1 MAKKGGKG
9 KEASRRG
16 RRRWPW
22 SLLRWGLVAAS
33 WGTLV
38 VLVFLGWLAYDLPD
52 VGRLN
57 EIRKQPSITLLA
69 DDGEVIA
76 TYGDLYGTTVQL
88 RDLPSYLPQA
98 VLATEDRRF
107 YRHFG
112 LDPIGLLRAAYINL
126 RDGRLT
132 QGGSTITQQLAKNVF
147 LTPAR
152 TVRRKGQEMLLALW
166 LERNFSKDQILTLY
180 LNRVYF
186 GAATYGVDAA
196 ARKFFGKP
204 ATQVTPYEAA
214 MLAGLLRA
222 PSAFNPMND
231 REVADSRA
239 QLVLKNMVAA
249 DLLSEKDAA
258 TIAANKQISTSYAA
272 SGHSG
277 QHFADWVMDQV
288 SGYVGFVDRDLVVVT
303 TLDPRLQKLAE
314 IELAKMLDTDG
325 PKRNAGQAALV
336 SLSPDGAV
344 RAMVGGRD
352 YATSQFNRAT
362 QSLRQPGSAFKAFVF
377 LAGFEHGM
385 TPDDQMFD
393 GPISVGGWKPGNYEN
408 DYQGEVT
415 LREAFAKSLNSVA
428 VQVSERVGRKNVI
441 EAARRLGITSDLTTG
456 PSIALGSSGVSLLE
470 LTGAYATFDNNGYG
484 VWPRGI
490 EQISDRNGGV
500 LYQRAGAGPGL
511 LVQPQ
516 QVYDMVDLMGGVID
530 HGTGKGA
537 RLGRPAAGKTGTGQ
551 DYRDAW
557 FVGFTAE
564 LVTGV
569 WVGND
574 DNSPM
579 KKVVGGSLPTQLWH
593 AFMAGALDGEPVRP
607 LPLPD
612 RTAQVAT
619 IVPGV
624 DGEYPNPEAGS
635 TRSDAPS
642 GSLQDWL
649 ETIVTHK
656 GSRK

>member
-1 MAKKGGKG
+1 MARKNGKA
-9 KEASRRG
+9 KEAPRQR

-22 SLLRWGLVAAS
+22 FLLRWGLVSAS

-38 VLVFLGWLAYDLPD
+38 GLMFLGWLAYDLPD
-52 VGRLN
+52 VSRLN
-57 EIRKQPSITLLA
+57 EIRKQPSVTLLA

-76 TYGDLYGTTVQL
+76 TYGDLYGATVQL
-88 RDLPSYLPQA
+88 KDLPRFLPQA

-107 YRHFG
+107 YGHFG
-112 LDPIGLLRAAYINL
+112 LDPIGLARAAYINL
-126 RDGRLT
+126 RDWRLT

-186 GAATYGVDAA
+186 GAGTYGVDAA
-196 ARKFFGKP
+196 SRKFFGKP
-204 ATQVTPYEAA
+204 ASQVTPFEAA

-222 PSAFNPMND
+222 PSVFNPMND
-231 REVADSRA
+231 REAAETRA
-239 QLVLKNMVAA
+239 QLVLQNMVAA
-249 DLLSEKDAA
+249 DFLSEKDADA
-258 TIAANKQISTSYAA
+258 IAKNKQVSTSYAA

-303 TLDPRLQKLAE
+303 TLDPRLQKIAE
-314 IELAKMLDTDG
+314 TELAKMLDTEG

-336 SLSPDGAV
+336 TLSPDGAV

-352 YATSQFNRAT
+352 YAGSQFNRAT

-377 LAGFEHGM
+377 LAGFEHGL
-385 TPDDQMFD
+385 TPDDRMFD
-393 GPISVGGWKPGNYEN
+393 GPISVGDWKPGNYEN
-408 DYQGEVT
+408 SYQGDVT
-415 LREAFAKSLNSVA
+415 LRQAFAKSLNSVA
-428 VQVSERVGRKNVI
+428 VQVSERIGRKNVV

-470 LTGAYATFDNNGYG
+470 LTGAYATFDNGGQG

-490 EQISDRNGGV
+490 EQIRDRDGGV
-500 LYQRAGAGPGL
+500 LYQREGTGPGL
-511 LVQPQ
+511 LVEPQ
-516 QVYDMVDLMGGVID
+516 QVYDMVDLMTSVVD
-530 HGTGKGA
+530 TGTGRGA
-537 RLGRPAAGKTGTGQ
+537 GLGRPAAGKTGTGQ
-551 DYRDAW
+551 DFRDAW
-557 FVGFTAE
+557 FIGFTAE

-579 KKVVGGSLPTQLWH
+579 KKVTGGSLPTQLWH
-593 AFMAGALDGEPVRP
+593 AFMASALDGEPIRP

-612 RTAQVAT
+612 RSAQVAT
-619 IVPGV
+619 IIPGI
-624 DGEYPNPEAGS
+624 DEYPNPEAGGD

-642 GSLQDWL
+642 ESLQGWL
-649 ETIVTHK
+649 ETIVTNK

>member
-1 MAKKGGKG
+1 MAKKNGKG
-9 KEASRRG
+9 KEAPRR

-22 SLLRWGLVAAS
+22 FLLRWGLVSAS
-33 WGTLV
+33 WGTLLA
-38 VLVFLGWLAYDLPD
+38 LVFLGWLAYDLPD
-52 VGRLN
+52 VSRLN
-57 EIRKQPSITLLA
+57 EIRKQPSVTLLA
-69 DDGEVIA
+69 NDGEVIA
-76 TYGDLYGTTVQL
+76 TYGDLYGTMVQVK
-88 RDLPSYLPQA
+88 DLPRYLPQA
-98 VLATEDRRF
+98 VIATEDRRF
-107 YRHFG
+107 YSHFG
-112 LDPIGLLRAAYINL
+112 LDPLGLMRAAYINL
-126 RDGRLT
+126 RDWRLT

-186 GAATYGVDAA
+186 GAGTYGVDAA

-249 DLLSEKDAA
+249 DFLSEKDAEA
-258 TIAANKQISTSYAA
+258 IAKNRQISTSYAA

-303 TLDPRLQKLAE
+303 TLDPRLQQIAE
-314 IELAKMLDTDG
+314 TELAKMLDTDG
-325 PKRNAGQAALV
+325 AKRNAGQAALV
-336 SLSPDGAV
+336 ALTPDGAV

-385 TPDDQMFD
+385 TPDDRMFD

-428 VQVSERVGRKNVI
+428 VQVSERVGRKTVI

-490 EQISDRNGGV
+490 EQISDRNGAV

-593 AFMAGALDGEPVRP
+593 AFMAGALDGEPIRP

-619 IVPGV
+619 MIPGV

-642 GSLQDWL
+642 ESLQDWL

-656 GSRK
+656 GTSK

>member
-1 MAKKGGKG
+1 MAKKNGKA
-9 KEASRRG
+9 KEAPRR

-22 SLLRWGLVAAS
+22 FLLRWGLVSAS
-33 WGTLV
+33 WGMLLA
-38 VLVFLGWLAYDLPD
+38 LVFLGWLAYDLPD
-52 VGRLN
+52 VSRLN
-57 EIRKQPSITLLA
+57 EIRKQPSVTLLA

-76 TYGDLYGTTVQL
+76 TYGDLYGATVQL
-88 RDLPSYLPQA
+88 KDLPRYLPQA
-98 VLATEDRRF
+98 MLATEDRRF
-107 YRHFG
+107 YSHFG
-112 LDPIGLLRAAYINL
+112 LDLLGLARAAYVNL
-126 RDGRLT
+126 RDWRLA

-152 TVRRKGQEMLLALW
+152 TLRRKGQEMLLALW
-166 LERNFSKDQILTLY
+166 LERNFTKDQILTLY

-186 GAATYGVDAA
+186 GAGTYGVDAA

-204 ATQVTPYEAA
+204 ATQITPYEAA

-222 PSAFNPMND
+222 PSVFNPMND
-231 REVADSRA
+231 RQAADGRA
-239 QLVLKNMVAA
+239 QLVLQNMVAA
-249 DLLSEKDAA
+249 DFLNEKEAA
-258 TIAANKQISTSYAA
+258 DVAARKEISTSYAA

-303 TLDPRLQKLAE
+303 TLDPRLQKIGE
-314 IELAKMLDTDG
+314 TELAKMLDTDG

-336 SLSPDGAV
+336 TLSPDGAV

-352 YATSQFNRAT
+352 YARSQFNRAT
-362 QSLRQPGSAFKAFVF
+362 QSLRQPGSAFKAFVY
-377 LAGFEHGM
+377 LAGFEHGL
-385 TPDDQMFD
+385 TPDDRMFD

-408 DYQGEVT
+408 SYQGDVS

-428 VQVSERVGRKNVI
+428 VQVSERVGRKNVV

-470 LTGAYATFDNNGYG
+470 LTGAYATFDNGGYG

-490 EQISDRNGGV
+490 EQIRDRNGGV
-500 LYQRAGAGPGL
+500 LYQREGTGPGL
-511 LVQPQ
+511 LVEPQ
-516 QVYDMVDLMGGVID
+516 QVHDMVDLMTNVVD
-530 HGTGKGA
+530 TGTGKGA

-551 DYRDAW
+551 DFRDAW
-557 FVGFTAE
+557 FIGFTAE

-579 KKVVGGSLPTQLWH
+579 KKVTGGSLPTQLWH
-593 AFMAGALDGEPVRP
+593 AFMAGALEGEPIRP

-612 RTAQVAT
+612 RTSQVAT
-619 IVPGV
+619 IIPGI
-624 DGEYPNPEAGS
+624 DGEYPNPEANGN
-635 TRSDAPS
+635 TWSDAPS
-642 GSLQDWL
+642 DSLQDWL
-649 ETIVTHK
+649 EQIVTQK

>member
-1 MAKKGGKG
+1 MANKNGKA
-9 KEASRRG
+9 KEAPRRR

-22 SLLRWGLVAAS
+22 LFLRWGLVSVS

-38 VLVFLGWLAYDLPD
+38 ALVFLGWLAYDLPD
-52 VGRLN
+52 VSRLN
-57 EIRKQPSITLLA
+57 EIRKQPSVTLLA

-76 TYGDLYGTTVQL
+76 TYGDLYGATVQL
-88 RDLPSYLPQA
+88 KDLPRYLPQA

-107 YRHFG
+107 YGHFG
-112 LDPIGLLRAAYINL
+112 LDLLGLARAAYVNL
-126 RDGRLT
+126 RDWRLT

-166 LERNFSKDQILTLY
+166 LERNFTKDQILTLY

-186 GAATYGVDAA
+186 GAGTYGVDAA
-196 ARKFFGKP
+196 ARKYFGKP
-204 ATQVTPYEAA
+204 ASQTTPYEAA

-222 PSAFNPMND
+222 PSVFNPMND
-231 REVADSRA
+231 RDAADARA
-239 QLVLKNMVAA
+239 QLVLQNMVAA
-249 DLLSEKDAA
+249 DFLSATDADA
-258 TIAANKQISTSYAA
+258 ISKGKQVSTSYAA

-303 TLDPRLQKLAE
+303 TLDPRLQKSAE
-314 IELAKMLDTDG
+314 TELAKMLDTDG

-336 SLSPDGAV
+336 TLSPDGAV

-352 YATSQFNRAT
+352 YARSQFNRAT
-362 QSLRQPGSAFKAFVF
+362 QSLRQPGSAFKAFVY
-377 LAGFEHGM
+377 LAGFEHGL
-385 TPDDQMFD
+385 TPDDRMFD

-408 DYQGEVT
+408 DYQGDVT
-415 LREAFAKSLNSVA
+415 LRDAFAKSLNSVA
-428 VQVSERVGRKNVI
+428 VQVSERIGRKNVV
-441 EAARRLGITSDLTTG
+441 EAARRLGITSDLTSG

-470 LTGAYATFDNNGYG
+470 LTGAYATFDNGGYG

-490 EQISDRNGGV
+490 EQIRDRSGNV
-500 LYQRAGAGPGL
+500 LYQREGTGPGL
-511 LVQPQ
+511 LVEPQ
-516 QVYDMVDLMGGVID
+516 QVYDMVDLMTSVVD
-530 HGTGKGA
+530 RGTGKGA
-537 RLGRPAAGKTGTGQ
+537 RLGRPTAGKTGTGQ
-551 DYRDAW
+551 DFRDAW
-557 FVGFTAE
+557 FIGFTAE

-579 KKVVGGSLPTQLWH
+579 KKVTGGSLPTQLWH
-593 AFMAGALDGEPVRP
+593 AFMAGVLEGEPIRP

-612 RTAQVAT
+612 RSAQVAT
-619 IVPGV
+619 IIPGI
-624 DGEYPNPEAGS
+624 DGEYPDPEAGP
-635 TRSDAPS
+635 TKSDAPS
-642 GSLQDWL
+642 ESLQDWL
-649 ETIVTHK
+649 EQIVTQK
-656 GSRK
+656 GSKK

>member
-1 MAKKGGKG
+1 MAKKQGKSA
-9 KEASRRG
+9 EPRRKR

-22 SLLRWGLVAAS
+22 FMLRWGLVGAS
-33 WGTLV
+33 WGIFV
-38 VLVFLGWLAYDLPD
+38 GLVFLGWLAYDLPD
-52 VGRLN
+52 VSRLG

-76 TYGDLYGTTVQL
+76 TYGDLYGATVQL
-88 RDLPSYLPQA
+88 DELPPYLPQA

-107 YRHFG
+107 YGHFG
-112 LDPIGLLRAAYINL
+112 LDPIGLLRAAYVNL
-126 RDGRLT
+126 RDWELS

-166 LERNFSKDQILTLY
+166 LERNFSKDQILALY

-186 GAATYGVDAA
+186 GAGTYGVDAA

-222 PSAFNPMND
+222 PSVFNPMND
-231 REVADSRA
+231 RAAADARA
-239 QLVLKNMVAA
+239 LLVLRNMVAA
-249 DLLSEKDAA
+249 DYLSEEKAAAIGEGKDLAV
-258 TIAANKQISTSYAA
+258 SYAA
-272 SGHSG
+272 SEHPGR
-277 QHFADWVMDQV
+277 HFADWVMDQV

-303 TLDPRLQKLAE
+303 TLDTRLQRLAE
-314 IELAKMLDTDG
+314 TELVKLLDAQG
-325 PKRNAGQAALV
+325 PERDASQAALV
-336 SLSPDGAV
+336 TLTPDGAV

-352 YATSQFNRAT
+352 YATSEFNRAT

-377 LAGFEHGM
+377 LAGLEHGL
-385 TPDDQMFD
+385 TPDSPMFD
-393 GPISVGGWKPGNYEN
+393 GPIRIGNWSPRNYEN
-408 DYQGEVT
+408 GYNGDVT
-415 LREAFAKSLNSVA
+415 VREAFARSLNSVA
-428 VQVSERVGRKNVI
+428 VQVSERIGRRNVV
-441 EAARRLGITSDLTTG
+441 EAARRLGITSDLTPG

-470 LTGAYATFDNNGYG
+470 LTGAYATFDNGGYG
-484 VWPRGI
+484 AWPRGI
-490 EQISDRNGGV
+490 EQIRDRNGDI
-500 LYQRAGAGPGL
+500 LYHREGDGPGL
-511 LVQPQ
+511 VVQPEH
-516 QVYDMVDLMGGVID
+516 VAGMLDLMTSVVEW
-530 HGTGKGA
+530 GTGKSA
-537 RLGRPAAGKTGTGQ
+537 RIGRPAAGKTGTGQ

-574 DNSPM
+574 DNTPM
-579 KKVVGGSLPTQLWH
+579 KKVVGGGLPAQVWH
-593 AFMAGALDGEPVRP
+593 NFMAAALEGEPVRP

-612 RTAQVAT
+612 RPAQIAA
-619 IVPGV
+619 IIPSI
-624 DGEYPNPEAGS
+624 DGEMQEPEAGR
-635 TRSDAPS
+635 TESDAS
-642 GSLQDWL
+642 SDSFQEWL
-649 ETIVTHK
+649 GRIVTQK

>member
-1 MAKKGGKG
+1 MAKKNGKA
-9 KEASRRG
+9 KEAPRR

-22 SLLRWGLVAAS
+22 FFLRWGLVSAS
-33 WGTLV
+33 WGTLLG
-38 VLVFLGWLAYDLPD
+38 LVFLGWLAYDLPD
-52 VGRLN
+52 VSRLN
-57 EIRKQPSITLLA
+57 EIRKQPSVTLLA

-76 TYGDLYGTTVQL
+76 TYGDLYGATVQL
-88 RDLPSYLPQA
+88 KDLPRYLPQA

-107 YRHFG
+107 YSHFG
-112 LDPIGLLRAAYINL
+112 LDLLGLARAAYVNL
-126 RDGRLT
+126 RDWRLT

-186 GAATYGVDAA
+186 GAGTYGVDAA

-204 ATQVTPYEAA
+204 ASQVTPYEAA

-222 PSAFNPMND
+222 PSVFNPMND
-231 REVADSRA
+231 RDVADARA
-239 QLVLKNMVAA
+239 QLVLQNMVAA
-249 DLLSEKDAA
+249 GFLSEKDADA
-258 TIAANKQISTSYAA
+258 IGKGKQVSISYAA

-303 TLDPRLQKLAE
+303 TLDPRLQKIAE
-314 IELAKMLDTDG
+314 TELAKMLDTDG
-325 PKRNAGQAALV
+325 PKRSAGQAALV
-336 SLSPDGAV
+336 TLSPDGAV

-352 YATSQFNRAT
+352 YARSQFNRAT
-362 QSLRQPGSAFKAFVF
+362 QSLRQPGSAFKAFIY
-377 LAGFEHGM
+377 LAGFEHGL
-385 TPDDQMFD
+385 TPDDRMFD

-408 DYQGEVT
+408 DYQGDVT
-415 LREAFAKSLNSVA
+415 LRDAFAKSLNSVA
-428 VQVSERVGRKNVI
+428 VQVSERIGRKNVV
-441 EAARRLGITSDLTTG
+441 EAARRLGITSGLTSG

-470 LTGAYATFDNNGYG
+470 LTGAYATFDNGGYG
-484 VWPRGI
+484 AWPRGI
-490 EQISDRNGGV
+490 EEIRDRNGGV
-500 LYQRAGAGPGL
+500 LYQREGTGPGL
-511 LVQPQ
+511 LVEPQ
-516 QVYDMVDLMGGVID
+516 QVYDMVDLMTSVVD
-530 HGTGKGA
+530 RGTGKGA

-551 DYRDAW
+551 DFRDAW
-557 FVGFTAE
+557 FIGFTAE

-579 KKVVGGSLPTQLWH
+579 KKVTGGSLPTQLWH
-593 AFMAGALDGEPVRP
+593 AFMAGALKGEPIRP

-612 RTAQVAT
+612 RSAQVAT
-619 IVPGV
+619 IIPGI
-624 DGEYPNPEAGS
+624 DGEYPNPEANGN
-635 TRSDAPS
+635 TWSDAPS
-642 GSLQDWL
+642 DSLQDWL
-649 ETIVTHK
+649 EQIVTQK

>member
-1 MAKKGGKG
+1 MAKKDGKG
-9 KEASRRG
+9 KEPSKR

-22 SLLRWGLVAAS
+22 FLLRWGLVSAS
-33 WGTLV
+33 WGTLLG
-38 VLVFLGWLAYDLPD
+38 LVFLGWLAYDLPD
-52 VGRLN
+52 VSRLN
-57 EIRKQPSITLLA
+57 EIHKQPSVTLLA
-69 DDGEVIA
+69 NDGEVIA

-88 RDLPSYLPQA
+88 RDLPRYLPQA
-98 VLATEDRRF
+98 VVATEDRRF
-107 YRHFG
+107 YSHFG
-112 LDPIGLLRAAYINL
+112 LDPVGLARAAYINI
-126 RDGRLT
+126 RDWRLT

-166 LERNFSKDQILTLY
+166 LEHNFTKDQILTLY

-186 GAATYGVDAA
+186 GAGAYGVDAA

-249 DLLSEKDAA
+249 DVLSEQDAEA
-258 TIAANKQISTSYAA
+258 IAKNKQMSTSYAA

-277 QHFADWVMDQV
+277 QHFPDWVMDQV
-288 SGYVGFVDRDLVVVT
+288 SGYVGVDRDLVVVT
-303 TLDPRLQKLAE
+303 TLDPRLQKIAE
-314 IELAKMLDTDG
+314 TELAKMLDTDG
-325 PKRNAGQAALV
+325 AKRNAGQAALV
-336 SLSPDGAV
+336 SLTPDGAV

-352 YATSQFNRAT
+352 YGISQFNRAT

-385 TPDDQMFD
+385 RPDDHMFD

-415 LREAFAKSLNSVA
+415 LREAYARSLNSVA

-500 LYQRAGAGPGL
+500 LYQREGTGPGQ
-511 LVQPQ
+511 LVEPA
-516 QVYDMVDLMGGVID
+516 QVNSMLDLMGGVID